1 MEDMKVLE
9 KIGFYLFIGFLLA
22 IVAWVLF
29 CVTPLMVETAM
40 SALRMW
46 KEIL

>member
-1 MEDMKVLE
+1 MLE

-22 IVAWVLF
+22 IAAWVLF
-29 CVTPLMVETAM
+29 CGSAIMVETAM
-40 SALRMW
+40 GALRMW